1 MTKQIEWIATL
12 RGTAVLLVFASHQY
26 WGIDCD
32 GLYEVLGRSGVAIF
46 LIIAGYFSCISV
58 RSKTTGQYIWNR
70 FLRLYPVYWLLMT
83 MSFFLI
89 GSYSLTDYFFNLT
102 LFQEYLGAPHILPHS
117 WMLSVLIFLYV
128 MVLFAKRDL
137 GRWVPKLFVICAV
150 GALCFA
156 FLRFFTGLSFPSAI
170 FLLLLEAMLGCMIQQ
185 NNGFSKKIKLFFLSF
200 EVTMLITTMLSY
212 SLTLACYYIIAYNVG
227 FGLFVFFMKKNVCS
241 RFLKWIG
248 TLGFTMFLGD
258 AIPILA
264 INSIVPTM
272 KDLPILPTILYHFIA
287 AVLFSYI
294 ITKYVEQPL
303 IKWGKKII

>member
-128 MVLFAKRDL
+128 MVLFAKGIWDDGYPNYL
-137 GRWVPKLFVICAV
+137 
-150 GALCFA
+150 
-156 FLRFFTGLSFPSAI
+156 
-170 FLLLLEAMLGCMIQQ
+170 
-185 NNGFSKKIKLFFLSF
+185 
-200 EVTMLITTMLSY
+200 
-212 SLTLACYYIIAYNVG
+212 
-227 FGLFVFFMKKNVCS
+227 
-241 RFLKWIG
+241 
-248 TLGFTMFLGD
+248 
-258 AIPILA
+258 
-264 INSIVPTM
+264 
-272 KDLPILPTILYHFIA
+272 
-287 AVLFSYI
+287 
-294 ITKYVEQPL
+294 
-303 IKWGKKII
+303 